1 MRKRIELLALLLLLS
16 SVIAHA
22 QDLTRIPELIS
33 KNPVFKQY
41 QKQIEEA
48 NKAVFLGKN
57 PADYLYFYEYE
68 CTEKDKLL
76 QLAARCSIRYDT
88 IATLNR
94 LDSPED
100 DLKGRVLLLPT
111 LNGLFIPYNPRTST
125 EILLAKEY
133 SVNALSGK
141 YETIEIKG
149 EEFFFLPDEKFSPT
163 ERAFFLEPGMVLP
176 LEKSVLTSSFGMRV
190 SPISG
195 KWLFHK
201 GIDMAAPTGTPI
213 YACKSGTVQYAVN
226 MDPTY
231 GNYVILSHGG
241 GMTSLYAHMS
251 KMLVEKGQTVGTGE
265 EIGKVG
271 STGLAT
277 GPHLHFEIR
286 LNGEAQDPQKY
297 LPKKL

>member
-1 MRKRIELLALLLLLS
+1 MKKRIELFVVLLLVG
-16 SVIAHA
+16 SVFAH
-22 QDLTRIPELIS
+22 LEGFIRIPELVS
-33 KNPVFKQY
+33 RNPVFKQY

-57 PADYLYFYEYE
+57 PADYLFFYEYE

-76 QLAARCSIRYDT
+76 QLAARCAIRYDT
-88 IATLNR
+88 IATLNQI
-94 LDSPED
+94 DSPEEE
-100 DLKGRVLLLPT
+100 LTGRVLLLPT
-111 LNGLFIPYNPRTST
+111 LNGLFIPYTPQTNT

-133 SVNALSGK
+133 SVDALAGK
-141 YETIEIKG
+141 YETFEIRGK
-149 EEFFFLPDEKFSPT
+149 EFFFLPDEKFSPT
-163 ERAFFLEPGMVLP
+163 ERAYFLEPGMVLP

-213 YACKSGTVQYAVN
+213 YACKAGTVQYAVS
-226 MDPTY
+226 MDATY

-251 KMLVEKGQTVGTGE
+251 KILVQKGEAVATGQ

-277 GPHLHFEIR
+277 GPHLHFEVR
-286 LNGEAQDPQKY
+286 MNGEAQDPQKY

>member
-1 MRKRIELLALLLLLS
+1 MKKRIEVFSVLLLLV
-16 SVIAHA
+16 SVYAHSQA
-22 QDLTRIPELIS
+22 FTRIPELVS
-33 KNPVFKQY
+33 RNPVFKQY

-48 NKAVFLGKN
+48 NKAVFMGKN
-57 PADYLYFYEYE
+57 PADYLYFYEYQ

-76 QLAARCSIRYDT
+76 QLAARCAIRYDT

-100 DLKGRVLLLPT
+100 ELNGRVLLLPT
-111 LNGLFIPYNPRTST
+111 LNGLFIPYSPQTAT

-133 SVNALSGK
+133 SVDALSGK
-141 YETIEIKG
+141 YESFDINGT
-149 EEFFFLPDEKFSPT
+149 EFFFLPDEKFSPT
-163 ERAFFLEPGMVLP
+163 ERAYFLEPGMVLP

-201 GIDMAAPTGTPI
+201 GIDMAAPTGTSI
-213 YACKSGTVQYAVN
+213 YACKAGTVQYAVS
-226 MDPTY
+226 MDATY
-231 GNYVILSHGG
+231 GNYVILNHGG

-251 KMLVEKGQTVGTGE
+251 KMLVEKGEAVTAGQV
-265 EIGKVG
+265 IGKVG

-286 LNGEAQDPQKY
+286 MNGEAQDPQKY